1 MTSRYPQLRE
11 VVDRLELPQPVRA
24 RVILELASD
33 LADFESE
40 LMASGLSAEE
50 ARARAARMLIPSPD
64 ALSELQDLHRPLYAR
79 LVDRFA
85 DPARH
90 GLERVALFAAS
101 IGLFGLALSRLVGTG
116 LLDSPAPLT
125 LAVLAV
131 GFCVAV
137 LCTWKGFALFVARH
151 HELKKLE
158 RGLWLLP
165 VAAAAAIALAGTGL
179 VFDLYGVAGRL
190 EADLSGQVMVLVRWL
205 RRDMGLLSA
214 GLLTALTALGM
225 WLFLS
230 AGVARARQAEA
241 DLLAGLDLETRAET
255 MKPKGDER

>member
-1 MTSRYPQLRE
+1 MTSRYPELRE

-90 GLERVALFAAS
+90 GLERVALVAAS
-101 IGLFGLALSRLVGTG
+101 VGLFGLALSRLVGTG
-116 LLDSPAPLT
+116 LLDAPAPLT
-125 LAVLAV
+125 VAVLAV
-131 GFCVAV
+131 GFLVAALSV
-137 LCTWKGFALFVARH
+137 WKGFALYVARR
-151 HELKKLE
+151 HELKTLE
-158 RGLWLLP
+158 SGLWLLP
-165 VAAAAAIALAGTGL
+165 IAAAAAVALAGVGL
-179 VFDLYGVAGRL
+179 ALDLYAVAGQL
-190 EADLSGQVMVLVRWL
+190 EADLSGQAAVLVGWL
-205 RRDMGLLSA
+205 QRDMGLLST
-214 GLLTALTALGM
+214 GLLTALAALGM
-225 WLFLS
+225 WLLLS
-230 AGVARARQAEA
+230 AGVAGVRQAEA
-241 DLLAGLDLETRAET
+241 DLLAGLDPEAQLGNKET
-255 MKPKGDER
+255 ERS

>member
-1 MTSRYPQLRE
+1 MTSRYPELRE

-64 ALSELQDLHRPLYAR
+64 ALSELQELHRPLYAR

-90 GLERVALFAAS
+90 GFERVALFAAS
-101 IGLFGLALSRLVGTG
+101 VGLFGLAVSRLLGTG
-116 LLDSPAPLT
+116 LLDSPAPLMV
-125 LAVLAV
+125 AVLAV
-131 GFCVAV
+131 GFCVGT
-137 LCTWKGFALFVARH
+137 LCVWKVFGLFVARH

-165 VAAAAAIALAGTGL
+165 VAATAAIALAGAGLAPTRHGPAVRRIADRAHRTGN
-179 VFDLYGVAGRL
+179 VAL
-190 EADLSGQVMVLVRWL
+190 PL
-205 RRDMGLLSA
+205 RRSGSRAA
-214 GLLTALTALGM
+214 GGGRPSR
-225 WLFLS
+225 WS
-230 AGVARARQAEA
+230 GSGDARGNDA
-241 DLLAGLDLETRAET
+241 T
-255 MKPKGDER
+255 ERR